1 MTPEKARQ
9 YFEALNVGVSMRQ
22 TQKEYFKTRDRA
34 ILERSKALE
43 REFDKLAEQALKPA
57 DLLG

>member
-1 MTPEKARQ
+1 MTPEKARA

-22 TQKEYFKTRDRA
+22 AQKEYFRDRDRA
-34 ILERSKALE
+34 VLERSKALE
-43 REFDKLAEQALKPA
+43 RQFDKLAAEALRPA